1 MSDLRDDD
9 TAVEVEVDGD
19 FHECLS
25 WQLDYLSGGRS
36 RKVLINWLTARPQ
49 DAKLIIH
56 DVLQFLQTS
65 RKFLEKDRN
74 PLGELQ
80 KEEIYKMYMTG
91 DFMGFGKIEGWD
103 ALASKQKVYEI
114 SKTFP
119 EYRDKESRI
128 WNIIGEQ
135 KAKDSEE

>member
-1 MSDLRDDD
+1 MSGPNHDDY
-9 TAVEVEVDGD
+9 GD
-19 FHECLS
+19 YEDYDANAEEYMDWHFN
-25 WQLDYLSGGRS
+25 YLSQGRS
-36 RKVLINWLTARPQ
+36 RAVLINWLTARPQ

>member
-1 MSDLRDDD
+1 MSGPNHDDY
-9 TAVEVEVDGD
+9 GD
-19 FHECLS
+19 YEDYDANAEEYMDWHFN
-25 WQLDYLSGGRS
+25 YLSQGRS
-36 RKVLINWLTARPQ
+36 RAVLINWLTARPQ

-65 RKFLEKDRN
+65 RKSLEKDRN

-103 ALASKQKVYEI
+103 ELVSEQKVYKI
-114 SKTFP
+114 SKAYP
-119 EYRDKESRI
+119 QYAGKESRI
-128 WNIIGEQ
+128 WNIISEQ
-135 KAKDSEE
+135 MVKNREE

>member
-1 MSDLRDDD
+1 
-9 TAVEVEVDGD
+9 
-19 FHECLS
+19 
-25 WQLDYLSGGRS
+25 
-36 RKVLINWLTARPQ
+36 
-49 DAKLIIH
+49 
-56 DVLQFLQTS
+56 LQTS